1 MSVVRKVSRRSFLQ
15 TTGLA
20 GSALVL
26 GFRSGWAAFDP
37 LPGLAGGADGFEPN
51 VWVSIGE
58 DGVVQLTAHRQELG
72 QGGRTACCM
81 LLAEELEV
89 GLEDVTVVQ
98 ALGDPKYG
106 NQSTGGSTTVRLNWL
121 PLRQAGAA
129 AREMLVEAAALRWGV
144 PASECRAESGEVL
157 HGSERLTYG
166 DLAAAAAELPVP
178 EDPPLKDPADFKL
191 IGTPQRLID
200 TEDFVRGDA
209 VYGYDF
215 DLPDLLIASV
225 ERSPVPKGSILG
237 YDAEA
242 ARAVRDVVDVIEL
255 EPNATGLTNAGVAVL
270 ATNTWAA
277 MQGRAALDVRWEPG
291 PLATETSD
299 EKRSELE
306 RIVSEPGTVAREV
319 GDYAAAAA
327 SAERVYEAA
336 YYAPYAVHAMMEP
349 PAATARVDG
358 DRCEVWSATQAPQ
371 WTAGEVAGALQIPV
385 QNVAA
390 HVTLVGGAFGRKSKP
405 DYAVEAALLARKAGR
420 PVKVLFTREDE
431 IRHAFY
437 HPESYQLLRATL
449 DGEGNPTGW
458 MHRSAFP
465 AIGWTFPEGGADPS
479 GQELQLGLTTMP
491 YRFPNIRIEVGK
503 VPSSVRIGW
512 MRSVCNMFH
521 ARGVQCFMDEL
532 AHELGRDPVEFHM
545 AMLGAPRIM
554 RLDGS
559 DDQTA
564 YDEGSAPFPYDT
576 GRLKAVGEAA
586 ADMAGW
592 GRTLPERE
600 GLGFAMHYS
609 FYSYVAMVSHVSV
622 SPDGELAVH
631 RVDAALD
638 CGPVLNPDAVE
649 AQIQGAIAMSLSVVK
664 HGRISLR
671 RGAVEQSNYHDYPVI
686 RTREMPAVNV
696 RVIQTGSV
704 PTGIGEPGVP
714 PLIPSVLNA
723 IFAATGVRIRDLP
736 LGGQD
741 LG

>member
-1 MSVVRKVSRRSFLQ
+1 
-15 TTGLA
+15 
-20 GSALVL
+20 
-26 GFRSGWAAFDP
+26 
-37 LPGLAGGADGFEPN
+37 
-51 VWVSIGE
+51 
-58 DGVVQLTAHRQELG
+58 
-72 QGGRTACCM
+72 
-81 LLAEELEV
+81 
-89 GLEDVTVVQ
+89 
-98 ALGDPKYG
+98 
-106 NQSTGGSTTVRLNWL
+106 
-121 PLRQAGAA
+121 
-129 AREMLVEAAALRWGV
+129 
-144 PASECRAESGEVL
+144 
-157 HGSERLTYG
+157 
-166 DLAAAAAELPVP
+166 
-178 EDPPLKDPADFKL
+178 
-191 IGTPQRLID
+191 
-200 TEDFVRGDA
+200 
-209 VYGYDF
+209 
-215 DLPDLLIASV
+215 
-225 ERSPVPKGSILG
+225 
-237 YDAEA
+237 
-242 ARAVRDVVDVIEL
+242 
-255 EPNATGLTNAGVAVL
+255 
-270 ATNTWAA
+270 
-277 MQGRAALDVRWEPG
+277 
-291 PLATETSD
+291 
-299 EKRSELE
+299 
-306 RIVSEPGTVAREV
+306 
-319 GDYAAAAA
+319 
-327 SAERVYEAA
+327 
-336 YYAPYAVHAMMEP
+336 
-349 PAATARVDG
+349 
-358 DRCEVWSATQAPQ
+358 
-371 WTAGEVAGALQIPV
+371 
-385 QNVAA
+385 
-390 HVTLVGGAFGRKSKP
+390 VTLVGGAFGRKSKP

-449 DGEGNPTGW
+449 DAEGNPTGW

-465 AIGWTFPEGGADPS
+465 AIGWTFPDGGASPS
-479 GQELQLGLTTMP
+479 GQERQLGLTTMP

-664 HGRISLR
+664 HGKISLR
-671 RGAVEQSNYHDYPVI
+671 NGAVEQSNYHDYPVI

-723 IFAATGVRIRDLP
+723 IFAATGMRIRDLP
-736 LGGQD
+736 LAGQD
-741 LG
+741 LS

>member
-1 MSVVRKVSRRSFLQ
+1 MIAVRKVSRRSFLQ

-20 GSALVL
+20 GGALVL
-26 GFRSGWAAFDP
+26 GVRSGWTAVAP
-37 LPGLAGGADGFEPN
+37 LPGLAGEANAFEPN

-89 GLEDVTVVQ
+89 DLEAVTVVQ

-121 PLRQAGAA
+121 PLRRAGAA
-129 AREMLVEAAALRWGV
+129 AREMLLEAAARRWGV
-144 PASECRAESGEVL
+144 PAADCRAVSGEVV
-157 HGSERLTYG
+157 HGSERFTYG
-166 DLAAAAAELPVP
+166 ELAAEAAELPVP

-200 TEDFVRGDA
+200 TEDFVRGEA
-209 VYGYDF
+209 VYGYDV
-215 DLPDLLIASV
+215 DHPDLLIASI
-225 ERSPVPKGSILG
+225 ERSPVPKGSVLG
-237 YDAEA
+237 YDADA

-255 EPNATGLTNAGVAVL
+255 EPNATGLTNAAVAVL

-277 MQGRAALDVRWEPG
+277 MQGRAALDVQWEPG
-291 PLATETSD
+291 PLATETSAV
-299 EKRSELE
+299 KRAELE

-319 GDYAAAAA
+319 GDFEAASA

-371 WTAGEVAGALQIPV
+371 WTAGEVGGALGIPV

-405 DYAVEAALLARKAGR
+405 DYAVEAALLARETGR

-437 HPESYQLLRATL
+437 HPESYQLLRAAI
-449 DGEGNPTGW
+449 DAEGNPSGW

-465 AIGWTFPEGGADPS
+465 AIGWAFPDGGALPT
-479 GQELQLGLTTMP
+479 GQERQLGLTTMP
-491 YRFPNIRIEVGK
+491 YRFPNIRIEVGR

-521 ARGVQCFMDEL
+521 AYGVQCFMDEL
-532 AHELGRDPVEFHM
+532 AHELGRDPVEFHL
-545 AMLGAPRIM
+545 AMLGAPRVM

-559 DDQTA
+559 DDETA

-576 GRLKAVGEAA
+576 GRLKAVAEAA
-586 ADMAGW
+586 ADMGGW
-592 GRTLPERE
+592 GKELPDRQ
-600 GLGFAMHYS
+600 GLGFAVHYS
-609 FYSYVAMVSHVSV
+609 FYSYVAMVAHVSV
-622 SPDGELAVH
+622 SPRGDLRVH

-649 AQIQGAIAMSLSVVK
+649 AQMQGAIAMSLSLVK

-671 RGAVEQSNYHDYPVI
+671 DGAVEQSNYHDYPVI
-686 RTREMPAVNV
+686 RTTEMPKVNV
-696 RVIQTGSV
+696 RAIETGSV

-714 PLIPSVLNA
+714 PTIPAVLNA
-723 IFAATGVRIRDLP
+723 IFAATGKRIRDLP
-736 LGGQD
+736 LTGQD

>member
-1 MSVVRKVSRRSFLQ
+1 VSAVSKVSRRSFLQ

-20 GSALVL
+20 GSALIL
-26 GFRSGWAAFDP
+26 GVRSGWTAFAP
-37 LPGLAGGADGFEPN
+37 VPGAAGGASVFEPN

-58 DGVVQLTAHRQELG
+58 DGVVQLTVHRQEMG
-72 QGGRTACCM
+72 QGARTGCCM

-89 GLEDVTVVQ
+89 GLADVKVVQ

-121 PLRQAGAA
+121 PLRRAGAA
-129 AREMLVEAAALRWGV
+129 AREMLVLAAARRWGV
-144 PASECRAESGEVL
+144 PAADCHAEAGRVL
-157 HGSERLTYG
+157 HGSDSFTYG
-166 DLAAAAAELPVP
+166 ELAAEAAELPVP

-215 DLPDLLIASV
+215 DLPDLLIASI
-225 ERSPVPKGSILG
+225 ERSPVPKGSILS
-237 YDAEA
+237 YDADA

-277 MQGRAALDVRWEPG
+277 LRGRAALDVRWEPG
-291 PLATETSD
+291 PLATETST
-299 EKRSELE
+299 EKRAELE
-306 RIVSEPGTVAREV
+306 RMVSEPGTIAREA
-319 GDYAAAAA
+319 GDYEAAAA

-371 WTAGEVAGALQIPV
+371 WTAGEVAGALGIPP

-390 HVTLVGGAFGRKSKP
+390 HVTLLGGAFGRKSKP

-431 IRHAFY
+431 IRHSFY
-437 HPESYQLLRATL
+437 HPESFQLLRATL
-449 DGEGNPTGW
+449 DAEGNPTGW
-458 MHRSAFP
+458 LHRSAFP
-465 AIGWTFPEGGADPS
+465 AIGWTFPDGGANPS

-491 YRFPNIRIEVGK
+491 YRFPNIRIEAGK
-503 VPSSVRIGW
+503 VASSVRIGW
-512 MRSVCNMFH
+512 MRSVCNVFH
-521 ARGVQCFMDEL
+521 AFGVQSFMDEL

-554 RLDGS
+554 SLDGS
-559 DDQTA
+559 DD
-564 YDEGSAPFPYDT
+564 DDSNDDGGDPFPYDT

-586 ADMAGW
+586 AEMAGW
-592 GRTLPERE
+592 GRSLPARE

-609 FYSYVAMVSHVSV
+609 FYSYAAMVSHVSV
-622 SPDGELAVH
+622 SPSGELAVH

-649 AQIQGAIAMSLSVVK
+649 AQMQGAIAMSLTFAK

-671 RGAVEQSNYHDYPVI
+671 DGAVEQSNYHDYPVV
-686 RTREMPAVNV
+686 RVAEMPEVNV
-696 RVIQTGSV
+696 KMIQTGSI

-723 IFAATGVRIRDLP
+723 IFAATGRRIRDLP
-736 LGGQD
+736 LTGQD

>member
-1 MSVVRKVSRRSFLQ
+1 MTSVIKVSRRSFLQ

-26 GFRSGWAAFDP
+26 GFRGGWASFAP
-37 LPGLAGGADGFEPN
+37 LSGLGVGSNGFEPN

-89 GLEDVTVVQ
+89 DLEDVAVVQ

-121 PLRQAGAA
+121 PLRRAGAA
-129 AREMLVEAAALRWGV
+129 AREMLVEAAARRWGV

-166 DLAAAAAELPVP
+166 ELAAAAAELPVP
-178 EDPPLKDPADFKL
+178 EDPHLKDPANFKL

-200 TEDFVRGDA
+200 TEDFVRGEA

-225 ERSPVPKGSILG
+225 ERSPVAKGSIVS

-242 ARAVRDVVDVIEL
+242 ARAVRDVLDVIEL

-277 MQGRAALDVRWEPG
+277 MQGRAALNVQWDPG
-291 PLATETSD
+291 PLATETCD
-299 EKRSELE
+299 ERRAELE
-306 RIVSEPGTVAREV
+306 RIASEPGTVGRVE
-319 GDYAAAAA
+319 GDFEAAAAA
-327 SAERVYEAA
+327 AERVLEAT

-371 WTAGEVAGALQIPV
+371 WTAGEVAGALRIPGR
-385 QNVAA
+385 NVAA

-405 DYAVEAALLARKAGR
+405 DYAVEAALLARKTGR

-431 IRHAFY
+431 VRHGFY
-437 HPESYQLLRATL
+437 HPESYQHLRATL
-449 DGEGNPTGW
+449 DAEGNPTGW
-458 MHRSAFP
+458 MHRSVFP
-465 AIGWTFPEGGADPS
+465 AIGWTFPDGGATPT
-479 GQELQLGLTTMP
+479 GQEMQLGLTTMP
-491 YRFPNIRIEVGK
+491 YRFPNIRIEAGRVS
-503 VPSSVRIGW
+503 SSVRIGW
-512 MRSVCNMFH
+512 MRSVCNAFH

-532 AHELGRDPVEFHM
+532 AHEAGRDPVEFHM
-545 AMLGAPRIM
+545 AMLGAPRILS
-554 RLDGS
+554 LDGS
-559 DDQTA
+559 DDETP
-564 YDEGSAPFPYDT
+564 YEESGVPFPYDT

-586 ADMAGW
+586 AEMAGW
-592 GRTLPERE
+592 GRSLPQRE

-622 SPDGELAVH
+622 SPAGELTVN

-649 AQIQGAIAMSLSVVK
+649 AQIQGAIAMSLSLVK
-664 HGRISLR
+664 YGRISLSD
-671 RGAVEQSNYHDYPVI
+671 GAVEQSNFHDYPVI
-686 RTREMPAVNV
+686 RAGEMPQVNV
-696 RVIQTGSV
+696 RMIQTGSV

-723 IFAATGVRIRDLP
+723 IFAATGKRIRDLP
-736 LGGQD
+736 LEGQE